1 MSGSEAHGAAPG
13 TSLDEQ
19 GLLERYFRPLATAP
33 GAFSLLDDAASYA
46 PPPGADLVLTKDGI
60 AEGIHFLPG
69 EDAGVVAR
77 KALRVNLSDLA
88 AKGATPVGYLVLL
101 GLSDDWSEDWVARFA
116 DGLASDQDRYG
127 ATLYGGDTIRAGRFI
142 VTVTAFGTVA
152 SGGIVRRAG
161 ARAGDHVYV
170 SGTIGDGALGL
181 LVAQNDPRL
190 EGLDESRR
198 AHLAARYHLPE
209 PRVALAE
216 TVARYATASL
226 DVSDGLVGDLD
237 KLCTVSGVTA
247 RVSATD
253 VPLSDAASAAVE
265 IDPTLLQLCLTG
277 GDDYEIV
284 CTVPPEKASEFEA
297 SALNAG
303 IPVRKIAEVTE
314 NGRQAV
320 FVDSSGQELEFGRRS
335 FSHVDGHAGSHDPS
349 HDGGTYSGR

>member
-1 MSGSEAHGAAPG
+1 MSGSEAHGAAPA

-19 GLLERYFRPLATAP
+19 GLIERYFRPLATAP
-33 GAFSLLDDAASYA
+33 GAFSLLDDAASYT

-60 AEGIHFLPG
+60 AEDIHFLPG
-69 EDAGVVAR
+69 EDAGVIAR

-116 DGLASDQDRYG
+116 EGLAGDQNLYG
-127 ATLYGGDTIRAGRFI
+127 ATLYGGDTIRSGRFI
-142 VTVTAFGTVA
+142 VTITAFGTVA

-181 LVAQNDPRL
+181 LAARGDPRL
-190 EGLDESRR
+190 AGLGEKHR
-198 AHLAARYHLPE
+198 AHLLSRYHLPQ

-216 TVARYATASL
+216 SVARFATAAL

-247 RVSATD
+247 RVSAAD
-253 VPLSDAASAAVE
+253 VPLSEAAGAAVKR
-265 IDPTLLQLCLTG
+265 DPALLSVCLTG
-277 GDDYEIV
+277 GDDYEII
-284 CTVPPEKASEFEA
+284 CTVPPEKASDFEA
-297 SALNAG
+297 SVSSAAV
-303 IPVRKIAEVTE
+303 PVRKIAEVTQ
-314 NGRQAV
+314 NGGRAE
-320 FVDSSGQELEFGRRS
+320 FVDSAGLEMDFGNRS
-335 FSHVDGHAGSHDPS
+335 FSHIDSHAASHDR
-349 HDGGTYSGR
+349 GTYSGR